1 MRKCDEN
8 GDEDGALET
17 KIKGKVEKKRQQRKI
32 NSSSR
37 QRGAKGQWRRVTLL
51 KPKF

>member
-32 NSSSR
+32 NSSR
-37 QRGAKGQWRRVTLL
+37 QGGQRASGGE
-51 KPKF
+51 

>member
-8 GDEDGALET
+8 GDEAGALGT

-32 NSSSR
+32 SSSS
-37 QRGAKGQWRRVTLL
+37 QKGAKGQWRRVTLL